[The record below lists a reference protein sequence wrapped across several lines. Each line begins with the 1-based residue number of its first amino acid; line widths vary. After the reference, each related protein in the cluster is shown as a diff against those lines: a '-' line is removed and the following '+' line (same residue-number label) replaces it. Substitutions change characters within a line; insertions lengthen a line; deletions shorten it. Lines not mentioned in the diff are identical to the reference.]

1 MISEKVIDYFKQRFP
16 FVDTKKIFQDFTD
29 EEIRE
34 AMLVKRPKSFEELVN
49 YLFSQTSNEEIRCHL
64 KGYESCSDKRQR
76 MIEIAKMFSRAGFDK
91 SWIANWWCSKVEAR
105 NPLTDEELEK
115 IMNTKKGG
123 FCE

>member
-1 MISEKVIDYFKQRFP
+1 MISQKVIDYFKQKNP
-16 FVDTKKIFQDFTD
+16 NVDIKTIFQDFTD
-29 EEIRE
+29 EEIKKAIQE
-34 AMLVKRPKSFEELVN
+34 KQPKSFEELVN

-64 KGYESCSDKRQR
+64 KGYESCLDKRQR

-91 SWIANWWCSKVEAR
+91 SWIDNWWRSKVDAR